1 MCSLA
6 VATATGR
13 RISSRNWAV
22 SSVQVIAA
30 EGIIITR
37 GYLFM
42 TLGINRLAR

>member
-1 MCSLA
+1 MCSMA
-6 VATATGR
+6 VAMATGR
-13 RISSRNWAV
+13 ISARNRDV

-42 TLGINRLAR
+42 TLGINRI